1 MKNDKKRWSK
11 GMRDAFFDSLFEI
24 AKKDRNVVLLTADT
38 GAICHDKF
46 KAQLKD
52 QYINV
57 GIAEQNMIGVAAGL
71 AMVGKKVYVYAITPF
86 ATARCFEQ
94 IKVDICCMNLD
105 VTVVGIG
112 AGFDY
117 STLGPTHHGTEDIAL
132 MRILPLMKIYSPSD
146 NTMANIFVELSYKE
160 SGPKYIR
167 LDRTGLPLIYKNK
180 SSIDIESGFNVVKK
194 SKCFYILAT
203 GRMVDM
209 ALKVS
214 ERFKDNINL
223 GVIDIFRIKPINKDK
238 LWSLIG
244 ESNVVVTL
252 EEHFLEGGLADI
264 IGSILLEK
272 KNHPLFKSIGIK
284 NSFCREYGDRNALYA
299 HCSMDIDSVV
309 KFISTVIKL
318 G

>member
-1 MKNDKKRWSK
+1 MTNDKKRWSE

-24 AKKDRNVVLLTADT
+24 AKKDKNVILITADT

-52 QYINV
+52 QYINA

-71 AMVGKKVYVYAITPF
+71 AMAGKKVYVYAITPF

-94 IKVDICCMNLD
+94 IKVDLCCMDLD

-146 NTMANIFVELSYKE
+146 NIMASLLVELSYKE
-160 SGPKYIR
+160 KGPKYIR
-167 LDRTGLPLIYKNK
+167 LDRTGLPLIYKNT
-180 SSIDIESGFNVVKK
+180 SSIDVKLGFNVLKK
-194 SKCFYILAT
+194 SNISYIFAT

-214 ERFKDNINL
+214 ERFKKNINL
-223 GVIDIFRIKPINKDK
+223 GVVDIFRIKPVNIKK
-238 LWSLIG
+238 LWELIG
-244 ESNVVVTL
+244 ESKLIITL
-252 EEHFLEGGLADI
+252 EEHFLEGGLSDI
-264 IGSILLEK
+264 IGKILLEK
-272 KNHPLFKSIGIK
+272 NKHPLFKPIGIK
-284 NSFCREYGDRNALYA
+284 NSFCREYGNREIL
-299 HCSMDIDSVV
+299 HSCCSIDIDSVTAIV
-309 KFISTVIKL
+309 STVAKL
-318 G
+318 V